1 MRNVRNINNTRNRR
15 NRQVKSITITRGITT
30 FHKRIA
36 ILVCVLIAVLALI
49 MLFNVTSS
57 AKNTYNYDISYT
69 NVHINNGDTLW
80 DIAKSNYSVEY
91 GDFDDYI
98 EEIRTLNHIS
108 GDMIHVG
115 GYLVI
120 PTIR

>member
-1 MRNVRNINNTRNRR
+1 MRNTNNIRNTRNK
-15 NRQVKSITITRGITT
+15 QVKSVALSRRINI

-36 ILVCVLIAVLALI
+36 ILLCVLIAILALI

-120 PTIR
+120 PTVR